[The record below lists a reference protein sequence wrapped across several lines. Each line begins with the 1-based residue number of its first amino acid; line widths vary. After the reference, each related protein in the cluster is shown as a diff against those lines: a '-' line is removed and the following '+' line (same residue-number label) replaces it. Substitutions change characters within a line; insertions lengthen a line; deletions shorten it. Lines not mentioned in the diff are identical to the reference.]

1 MIKSIKRI
9 AQSPKDIQCG
19 EQNRKPK
26 SQDKQ
31 PENYH
36 DRVVIK
42 PWGHEFLA
50 YENEFVAIWYLYI
63 RKDHA
68 TSMHSHPSKR
78 TSLTLLSGKALCN
91 TFNCRSFLNP
101 GDGLIIEPA
110 VFHSTKALS
119 LDGISLL
126 EVETPPGKL
135 DLLRLEDIYGR
146 QDCGYEGCSEMITE
160 NLYDFNHF
168 RLKEMDAE
176 SKGNVCRN
184 GDYCIDMEQFSS
196 QEEFREN
203 FVPEPGSLYCICQG
217 SLRSVPTGE
226 CIRTGEIQKGGYLQ
240 QVGPLEAS
248 GETILLRCKIYC

>member
-1 MIKSIKRI
+1 MIKPIKRI
-9 AQSPKDIQCG
+9 VQSPKDIQYG
-19 EQNRKPK
+19 DQNCRPK
-26 SQDKQ
+26 SQEKQ

-36 DRVVIK
+36 NRVVIK

-50 YENEFVAIWYLYI
+50 YENDYVAIWFLHI

-78 TSLTLLSGKALCN
+78 TCLTLLSGKALCN

-101 GDGLIIEPA
+101 GDALIIEQA

-119 LDGISLL
+119 LDGIGLL

-135 DLLRLEDIYGR
+135 DLLRLEDNYGR
-146 QDCGYEGCSEMITE
+146 QDFGYEGCSEMITE
-160 NLYDFNHF
+160 NLNDYKYF
-168 RLKEMDAE
+168 RLKEMN
-176 SKGNVCRN
+176 SKSKDHLYRN

-196 QEEFREN
+196 QKEFREN
-203 FVPEPGSLYCICQG
+203 FVSEPGSLYCICQG

-226 CIRTGEIQKGGYLQ
+226 YIKTGEIQKGGYLQ
-240 QVGPLEAS
+240 QIGPLEAA
-248 GETILLRCKIYC
+248 GETLLLRCQIYC